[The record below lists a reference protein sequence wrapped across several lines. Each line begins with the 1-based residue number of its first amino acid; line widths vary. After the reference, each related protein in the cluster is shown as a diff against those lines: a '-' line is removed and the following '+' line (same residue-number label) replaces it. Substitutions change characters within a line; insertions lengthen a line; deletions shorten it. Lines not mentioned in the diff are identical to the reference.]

1 MTWCLESDT
10 LQFRIVVD
18 GKPCTRR
25 GILSTVSSI
34 FDPLGLV
41 GPYMLEGKKVLQEI
55 CASGAKWDDDIPDS
69 ICVRWKKWLSLVIKW
84 SDLVIPRCYKPDYMS
99 SIRLVEIHHFSD
111 ASNRAFG
118 QCSYV
123 RFVDSSN
130 RVWCSLLMGKSR
142 VCPAKIVSV
151 PILELS
157 AALLSLKISLFMKKE
172 LEYTNAVEHFWSD
185 STVTLSY
192 IKSEAN
198 RFHTFVANRVQQ
210 IRDNS
215 QVSSW
220 KYVPTAQNPADD
232 ASRGLDPCNVDSE
245 SRWFRSPEF
254 LWNKYW
260 HGFEVGD
267 ISLEPDDVEVRK
279 TVFHTSVVE
288 QLDIL
293 LCLSTISSW
302 FRIRRIVVIWRV
314 YIRNLQRKVRHSKI
328 IEYST
333 ASVEDLQSAEFRIIR
348 LVQLKHFSDE
358 LHCLSQQRPVAGSSK
373 LAKLNPFMDVK
384 CMLIRVGGRLSES
397 GLPFQVKHPVVLPQS
412 KECYFS

>member
-1 MTWCLESDT
+1 
-10 LQFRIVVD
+10 
-18 GKPCTRR
+18 
-25 GILSTVSSI
+25 
-34 FDPLGLV
+34 
-41 GPYMLEGKKVLQEI
+41 
-55 CASGAKWDDDIPDS
+55 
-69 ICVRWKKWLSLVIKW
+69 
-84 SDLVIPRCYKPDYMS
+84 
-99 SIRLVEIHHFSD
+99 
-111 ASNRAFG
+111 
-118 QCSYV
+118 
-123 RFVDSSN
+123 
-130 RVWCSLLMGKSR
+130 MGKSR

-151 PILELS
+151 PRLELS
-157 AALLSLKISLFMKKE
+157 AALLSLKVSLFMKKE
-172 LEYTNAVEHFWSD
+172 LEYTSAVEHFWSD

-232 ASRGLDPCNVDSE
+232 ASRGLDLCNVDSE
-245 SRWFRSPEF
+245 SRWFRGPEF

-260 HGFEVGD
+260 HGFEIGD

-288 QLDIL
+288 QYYIL
-293 LCLSTISSW
+293 LCLSTNSCW

-314 YIRNLQRKVRHSKI
+314 YIRNLQRKDRHSKI

-348 LVQLKHFSDE
+348 LVQIKHFSDE
-358 LHCLSQQRPVAGSSK
+358 LHCLSQQSPVAGSSK

-412 KECYFS
+412 KECYFSKILIMHFHSQVCHQGRGVTISKIRDSGYWILGWISGVSSVIHHCVPCRRLYRGPVPQKMADLPPDR